1 VAARVRIP
9 AGLLAAVALVALV
22 LAALA
27 LWWPRPGPAEQLPR
41 LAAGGTLQAVP
52 EGPLE
57 VIAET
62 VRLREGFRDLH
73 VHGGPTFNHVIGGR
87 VRLTEE
93 DGTVRE
99 LGVGDF
105 FSEPADRP
113 HTIEVLE
120 AARLDVVRLVP
131 EGAAPTTPLE
141 QR

>member
-1 VAARVRIP
+1 MP
-9 AGLLAAVALVALV
+9 AGVPAALALAGLA

-27 LWWPRPGPAEQLPR
+27 LWWPRPGPADQLPS
-41 LAAGGTLQAVP
+41 LEAGGTLTTVP

-62 VRLREGFRDLH
+62 VRLRAGFRDRH

-131 EGAAPTTPLE
+131 EGAAATAPLE
-141 QR
+141 QP